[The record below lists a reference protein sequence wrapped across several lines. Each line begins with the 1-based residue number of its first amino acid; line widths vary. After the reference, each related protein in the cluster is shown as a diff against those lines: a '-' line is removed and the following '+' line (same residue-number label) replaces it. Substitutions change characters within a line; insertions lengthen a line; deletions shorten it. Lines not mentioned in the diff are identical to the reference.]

1 MDLSL
6 SEEQIAL
13 RDMVGSILAA
23 HAAPEDLNEVLKT
36 DERYSIKSEHALRE
50 AGLIELITGED
61 AEGNLV
67 ELGILLAEL
76 GYVAYTGPFHAS
88 VTAGLTAHRLLGD
101 AGAILTSSVEAG
113 GIATLCEFTS
123 LSFDGTAASGNASG
137 IEWADG
143 ADLLVIS
150 APVGADVGLWIVA
163 PESEG
168 VQIVSQRGMD
178 GSRSGSVTFNGTQIG
193 PPAALIASKRW
204 RAHRHLLRALRAAD
218 LVGVMRRVLEMTVTH
233 VKQREQFGKFI
244 GQFQAVQ
251 HQLANLSLDL
261 EASTNMV
268 NHALWRESAGYES
281 ERVAAEAAWF
291 VSDAAVRA
299 TQVANQLHG
308 GIGFMKEYHLHHFH
322 NRSAVQ
328 RGRMGAEQV
337 RLAELGDVVIEA
349 AELDFTEEF
358 MDWPVQK

>member
-6 SEEQIAL
+6 SEEQVAL
-13 RDMVGSILAA
+13 RDMVGSILAT
-23 HAAPEDLNEVLKT
+23 HAAPENLNEVLGT
-36 DERYSIKSEHALRE
+36 DERYSVSAEQALRE
-50 AGLIELITGED
+50 AGLIELGAGED
-61 AEGNLV
+61 SDTNLV
-67 ELGILLAEL
+67 ELGILLSEL

-88 VTAGLTAHRLLGD
+88 VTAGLTAQRLLGD
-101 AGAILTSSVEAG
+101 AGAAVVSRVEGG
-113 GIATLCEFTS
+113 GIAAVCEFTA
-123 LSFDGTAASGNASG
+123 LSFDGSAASGNASG

-143 ADLLVIS
+143 ADLLVVS
-150 APVGADVGLWIVA
+150 APVADGIGLWVVA
-163 PESEG
+163 PDAEG
-168 VQIVSQRGMD
+168 VQIVPQRGMD
-178 GSRSGSVTFNGTQIG
+178 GSRSGSVTLSGAPIG
-193 PPAALIASKRW
+193 APAAVITAKQW
-204 RAHRHLLRALRAAD
+204 RAHSHLLRVLRAAD

-251 HQLANLSLDL
+251 HHLANLSLDL

-268 NHALWRESAGYES
+268 NHALWRESAGFES
-281 ERVAAEAAWF
+281 ERAAAESAWF

-299 TQVANQLHG
+299 TQVGNQLHG

-328 RGRMGAEQV
+328 RGRMGSEQV